1 LGAALIGAGLTQAH
15 QVWYVD
21 EMRFGLWGQTR
32 RRWGLRGVKIVQRIQ
47 ITFAWRYLVLAVNC
61 VRGQLQWEWVE
72 RVRQQELT
80 PVLERWSLE
89 ALVWDSASPHKG
101 RQVAQLGIP
110 LIFLPPYAPELDPAE
125 RVFREI
131 RREIE
136 GIVYPSLQA
145 KQAAIEQLLRRLAAD
160 RQRLNQLIGWDWI
173 QAAHQSLPVSDTRSI

>member
-1 LGAALIGAGLTQAH
+1 MRAALTGAGLTQGQA
-15 QVWYVD
+15 VWYVD
-21 EMRFGLWGQTR
+21 ELRFGLWGQTR
-32 RRWGLRGVKIVQRIQ
+32 RRWGLRGVKIVQPIQ

-61 VRGQLQWEWVE
+61 VQGQLRWEWLE
-72 RVRQQELT
+72 RLRQQDLV
-80 PVLERWSLE
+80 PVLERWSPQ

-101 RQVAQLGIP
+101 RQVAQLGIA

-145 KQAAIEQLLRRLAAD
+145 KQAAIEQVLRRLAAD
-160 RQRLNQLIGWDWI
+160 RQRLMQLIGWDWI
-173 QAAHQSLPVSDTRSI
+173 LAAHQSLPLSDTRSI

>member
-1 LGAALIGAGLTQAH
+1 MSAALIGIGLTQAH
-15 QVWYVD
+15 QVWPVD

-61 VRGQLQWEWVE
+61 RQGQLQWEWVN
-72 RVRQQELT
+72 RVRQQDLL
-80 PVLERWSLE
+80 PVLERWSPD

-125 RVFREI
+125 RLFREI

-136 GIVYPSLQA
+136 GDVYPSLHA
-145 KQAAIEQLLRRLAAD
+145 KQAAIEQVLRRLAAD
-160 RQRLNQLIGWDWI
+160 RQRLLSLIGWDWI
-173 QAAHQSLPVSDTRSI
+173 QAAHDTLPVSDTRSI